1 MQSLMMFLLGRH
13 AKQSLADQDHASPPS
28 HSHFL
33 HLSAMRHVLGFA
45 LVGSAKLASAAA
57 AAAVI
62 ATAAAGAGFPVT
74 AVAAAASAV
83 DAAALSAA
91 PSAVAAT
98 VPTPVAAALVAA
110 AAALVAAVDERPWQ
124 SWLGGGMQYTLV

>member
-57 AAAVI
+57 
-62 ATAAAGAGFPVT
+62 AAAGAGFPVT

-124 SWLGGGMQYTLV
+124 S